1 MGVIERV
8 VQLGIDRNTLLF
20 ISRRG
25 AFLQPCVKLIGQLVE
40 LAGRAVKYAVG
51 DADGGRG
58 GLLLEVIEVVVA
70 AVIGHI
76 IGNEEDFETMLG
88 IKAENTDENYSK
100 IDPMCYKKVAEK
112 VMEKY
117 PNVQVVGNSLREV
130 TSACLNNWQCVM
142 MTRNG
147 YYVSRKY
154 MNIEIYDRVGGG
166 DSFASGLIWCLLEG
180 KPEQECI
187 DFAAAYSALCH
198 TIRNDWNLVTTEEA
212 YDVMNGGSA
221 RVKR

>member
-1 MGVIERV
+1 MNYRH
-8 VQLGIDRNTLLF
+8 TLW
-20 ISRRG
+20 SKE
-25 AFLQPCVKLIGQLVE
+25 AAQAAMVE
-40 LAGRAVKYAVG
+40 LMPYIDV
-51 DADGGRG
+51 
-58 GLLLEVIEVVVA
+58 
-70 AVIGHI
+70 I
-76 IGNEEDFETMLG
+76 IGNEEDFDTMLG
-88 IKAENTDENYSK
+88 IKADNTDENYSK

-147 YYVSRKY
+147 YFVSRKY

-166 DSFASGLIWCLLEG
+166 DSFASGLIWNLLNG
-180 KPEQECI
+180 RPEQECI